1 MLQSFQVK
9 DRNVILRV
17 DFNVPIKN
25 GVIQDETRIV
35 KTLPTIQYLIQQGA
49 RIIILSHLGR
59 PLKEL
64 LPDGSINYG
73 KFSLQ
78 PVATKLAELLN
89 CKVVFAKDCGD
100 ADTLAK
106 IQDLQSGEILL
117 CENTRFYKQEEKG
130 DVDWASKLAALGA
143 FYINDAF
150 GAAHR
155 EHCSTATIARFF
167 DKEHKA
173 FGFLMQKEVE
183 NGLRV
188 LQNPQRPMTAI
199 IGGAKVSDKIELI
212 SSLMDFCDQI
222 LIGGGMAYTFL
233 HALGYR
239 IGNSLCELDKM
250 DLAKS
255 LIEKAQAKNVQ
266 LVLPEDSV
274 SGQSFANDT
283 NIQISADQNI
293 PDGYM
298 GLDIGPNTIKTY
310 TQLILNSKT
319 IIWNGPMGV
328 FEMEHFSKGTQ
339 TIAEAVAQATQQGAY
354 SLIGGGDSV
363 AAINKYQL
371 QDQVSFV
378 STGGGAMLEML
389 EGKQLPGVQA
399 ILN

>member
-64 LPDGSINYG
+64 LPDGAINYG

-89 CKVVFAKDCGD
+89 CKVVFAKDCGE

-106 IQDLQSGEILL
+106 VQDLQSGEILL

-130 DVDWASKLAALGA
+130 DVDWASKLATLGA

-239 IGNSLCELDKM
+239 IGDSLCELDKL

-266 LVLPEDSV
+266 LVLPEDSI
-274 SGQSFANDT
+274 SGQNFANDT
-283 NIQISADQNI
+283 NIQISTDQNI
-293 PDGYM
+293 PDGYL

>member
-49 RIIILSHLGR
+49 RIVILSHLGR

-64 LPDGSINYG
+64 LPDGAINYG

-106 IQDLQSGEILL
+106 VQDLQSGEILL

-239 IGNSLCELDKM
+239 IGNSLCELDKL

-328 FEMEHFSKGTQ
+328 FEMQHFSKGTQ

>member
-239 IGNSLCELDKM
+239 IGNSLCELDKL

-283 NIQISADQNI
+283 NIQINTDQNI

-339 TIAEAVAQATQQGAY
+339 TIAEAVSQATQQGAY

>member
-64 LPDGSINYG
+64 LPDGAINYG

-239 IGNSLCELDKM
+239 IGNSLCELDKL
-250 DLAKS
+250 DLAKT

-283 NIQISADQNI
+283 NIQISTDQNI

-310 TQLILNSKT
+310 TLHILNSKT

>member
-35 KTLPTIQYLIQQGA
+35 KTLPTIQYLIEQGA

-64 LPDGSINYG
+64 LPDGAINYG

-89 CKVVFAKDCGD
+89 CKVVFAKDCGE

-106 IQDLQSGEILL
+106 VQDLQSGEILL

-167 DKEHKA
+167 DKEHKG

-239 IGNSLCELDKM
+239 IGNSLCELDKL

-266 LVLPEDSV
+266 LVLPEDSI
-274 SGQSFANDT
+274 SGQNFANDT
-283 NIQISADQNI
+283 NIQISTDQNI
-293 PDGYM
+293 PDGYL

>member
-49 RIIILSHLGR
+49 RIVILSHLGR

-64 LPDGSINYG
+64 LPDGAINYG

-89 CKVVFAKDCGD
+89 CKVVFAKDCGE
-100 ADTLAK
+100 ADTLSK
-106 IQDLQSGEILL
+106 VQDLQSGEILL

-239 IGNSLCELDKM
+239 IGNSLCELDKL

-283 NIQISADQNI
+283 NIQISTDQNI
-293 PDGYM
+293 PEGFM

-310 TQLILNSKT
+310 TQLLLNSKT

>member
-9 DRNVILRV
+9 DRNVLLRV

-25 GVIQDETRIV
+25 GEIQDETRIV

-64 LPDGSINYG
+64 LPDGAINYG

-78 PVATKLAELLN
+78 PVATKLAELLK

-106 IQDLQSGEILL
+106 VQDLQSGEILL

-130 DVDWASKLAALGA
+130 DVDWASKLAALGV

-239 IGNSLCELDKM
+239 IGNSLCELDKL
-250 DLAKS
+250 DLAKT
-255 LIEKAQAKNVQ
+255 LIEKAHVKNVQ

-283 NIQISADQNI
+283 NIQISTDQNI

-298 GLDIGPNTIKTY
+298 GLDIGPKTIKTY
-310 TQLILNSKT
+310 TQNILNSKT

>member
-1 MLQSFQVK
+1 MLKSFQVN
-9 DRNVILRV
+9 DRNVLHRV

-25 GVIQDETRIV
+25 GEIQDETRIV

-64 LPDGSINYG
+64 MPDGSINYG

-89 CKVVFAKDCGD
+89 CKVLFAKDCGD
-100 ADTLAK
+100 TDTLAK
-106 IQDLQSGEILL
+106 VQELHSGEILL

-130 DVDWASKLAALGA
+130 DVDWAKKLASFGT
-143 FYINDAF
+143 FYVNDAF

-155 EHCSTATIARFF
+155 EHGSTATIARFF
-167 DKEHKA
+167 DKDHKA

-188 LQNPQRPMTAI
+188 LKNPHRPLTAI

-212 SSLMDFCDQI
+212 SSLMDFCDKI

-233 HALGYR
+233 NALGFH
-239 IGNSLCELDKM
+239 IGNSLCETDKL

-255 LIEKAQAKNVQ
+255 LIEKANAKNIQ
-266 LVLPEDSV
+266 FLLPEDSV
-274 SGQSFANDT
+274 AGQSFANDT
-283 NIQISADQNI
+283 NIQISPDQNI
-293 PDGYM
+293 PDGFM
-298 GLDIGPNTIKTY
+298 GLDIGPKTIKTY
-310 TQLILNSKT
+310 TQQILDSKT

-328 FEMEHFSKGTQ
+328 FEMEHFANGTK
-339 TIAEAVAQATQQGAY
+339 TIAEAVATATQQGAY

-363 AAINKYQL
+363 AAINKYEL
-371 QDQVSFV
+371 QDKVSFV

-389 EGKQLPGVQA
+389 EGKLLPGVEA

>member
-64 LPDGSINYG
+64 LPDGAINYG

-89 CKVVFAKDCGD
+89 CKVVFAKDCGE

-106 IQDLQSGEILL
+106 VQDLQSGEILL

-130 DVDWASKLAALGA
+130 DVDWASKLATLGA

-239 IGNSLCELDKM
+239 IGDSLCELDKL

-266 LVLPEDSV
+266 LVLPEDSI
-274 SGQSFANDT
+274 SGQNFANDT
-283 NIQISADQNI
+283 NIQISTDQNI

>member
-49 RIIILSHLGR
+49 RIVILSHLGR

-64 LPDGSINYG
+64 LPDGAINYG

-239 IGNSLCELDKM
+239 IGNSLCELDKL